1 MNPHHT
7 RFDWRFEIS
16 RGMITDSCPQTY
28 IEVCAAVKMI
38 QSLGKI
44 QSLSASTSRITYRVD
59 GGGKRALSKESIV
72 SSIKSPLCERE
83 LKESCV

>member
-1 MNPHHT
+1 
-7 RFDWRFEIS
+7 
-16 RGMITDSCPQTY
+16 MITGSCPQTY

-44 QSLSASTSRITYRVD
+44 QSLSTSTSRITYRVD
-59 GGGKRALSKESIV
+59 GGKRALSKESIV
-72 SSIKSPLCERE
+72 SSIKSPLCERK